1 MGLAFES
8 LWALALIPLGLAAV
22 WLIDRRYRVRLRS
35 ARRRVT
41 LCARLLLCLVLAL
54 AVAGPSVLTTSGA
67 AQRWVLMDVSDSTR
81 QLHAQAEETV
91 SRALVRLPQGQEAGV
106 IAFGADAMVDTP
118 ASSAPAFSGVSAS
131 VDRSGSDLD
140 GALRLAAAL
149 MPSGGSG
156 GVTVVSDGKAALSA
170 STMDL
175 MAAVGVRVDVL
186 PLETASGP
194 DAQISELIAPAEVY
208 EGQAVPLSVTIDA
221 SADMA
226 ATLVLY
232 QNGEAT
238 DTREVTLKAGENRY
252 AFSLVAQKTGVVTY
266 EARLVSREDAQS
278 RNNGLA
284 AYARVLGAPNVLLVE
299 ESGTAEKLFSAS
311 GMRVERIRPAAMPS
325 GADGYL
331 AYDAVVLNN
340 IDFATATQ
348 QQWQALDQAVRA
360 LGRGLLVLGG
370 DASYALGGYRGTVLE
385 ELLPVSID
393 VRNKQRMPALSLV
406 ICIDKSGSMTSGQF
420 GASRIE
426 AAKEAA
432 MSAVE
437 VLSERDNI
445 GVIGFDDTAQWVVPF
460 QSVSSLS
467 DVQNQIGT
475 LRADGGTAFY
485 SALDEAYRVLQ
496 GAQTPQKH
504 VIFLSDGQPADTGF
518 ENIALAMQKSGI
530 TLTTVAV
537 GSDAN
542 TQLMRLLSTL
552 GGGRAYEVGEFDS
565 IPKIFTKETM
575 LVSDSY
581 VKNQTFTPVILEA
594 QALSGFDG
602 LPQVDGYLCTAEKPT
617 ATVTLTSDTEDPLL
631 AWWNAGAGKA
641 AAWTSD
647 VEGAWTGAFM
657 AWQEAP
663 RFFGGVLSRLLP
675 GAQREGELTAQ
686 AQEESVRIRYTLP
699 QAASGTAEAAVTLP
713 DGTLETLRLDETAPG
728 QYEGE
733 LSSAQEGAFAVRVTY
748 TGADGTVH
756 AQEGG
761 AVRGFSGEYDLRVQP
776 NQSLEELAAR
786 TGGRVLT
793 GEEDFWATPVSPAMG
808 RAALRP
814 MLLWLALMLLVM
826 DIALRR
832 LPWEEALAAVTRRR
846 GGRAER
852 SRDPR
857 PAGKPRP
864 DRRREKEEERRKA
877 AQDTADALLAA
888 KAARKQ
894 K

>member
-8 LWALALIPLGLAAV
+8 LWALALIPLNMAAV
-22 WLIDRRYRVRLRS
+22 WLIDRRYRVRRRS
-35 ARRRVT
+35 LRRRVT

-54 AVAGPSVLTTSGA
+54 AVAGPSVLSTSGA

-81 QLHAQAEETV
+81 PLQAQTEETV
-91 SRALVRLPQGQEAGV
+91 RQALALLPQDQEAGV

-118 ASSAPAFSGVSAS
+118 ASETPAFAGVSAS

-149 MPSGGSG
+149 MPSGGNG
-156 GVTVVSDGKAALSA
+156 GVTVVSDGKADLSA

-175 MAAVGVRVDVL
+175 IAASGIRVDAL
-186 PLETASGP
+186 PLRPQTGP
-194 DAQISELIAPAEVY
+194 DAQISSLTAPAEVY
-208 EGQAVPLSVTIDA
+208 EGQAVPLSVTLDA
-221 SADMA
+221 SAEMT

-238 DTREVTLKAGENRY
+238 DTREVSLKAGENRY

-266 EARLVSREDAQS
+266 EARLISREDAQS
-278 RNNGLA
+278 QNNHLST
-284 AYARVLGAPNVLLVE
+284 YARVLGAPNVLLVE
-299 ESGTAEKLFSAS
+299 EAGTAEKLFSAS
-311 GMRVERIRPAAMPS
+311 GMQVERIRPAAMPAS
-325 GADGYL
+325 ADGYL

-340 IDFATATQ
+340 IDYDAAAQ
-348 QQWQALDQAVRA
+348 KQWQALDQAVRA

-370 DASYALGGYRGTVLE
+370 DSSYALGGYRGTVLE
-385 ELLPVSID
+385 ELLPVTID

-406 ICIDKSGSMTSGQF
+406 ICIDKSGSMSSGQF
-420 GASRIE
+420 GATRIE

-437 VLSERDNI
+437 VLGERDNV
-445 GVIGFDDTAQWVVPF
+445 GVIGFDDTAKWVVPF

-467 DVQNQIGT
+467 DVQSQIGT

-485 SALDEAYRVLQ
+485 SALDEACRVLQ
-496 GAQTPQKH
+496 AAQTPQKH

-518 ENIALAMQKSGI
+518 EDIALAMQKSGI

-542 TQLMRLLSTL
+542 VQLMRLLSTL
-552 GGGRAYEVGEFDS
+552 GGGRTYEVGEFDN

-581 VKNQTFTPVILEA
+581 VKNHTFTPVIMEA
-594 QALSGFDG
+594 QALSGFEG
-602 LPQVDGYLCTAEKPT
+602 FPQVDGYLCTAEKPT
-617 ATVTLTSDTEDPLL
+617 ATVTLASDTEDPLL
-631 AWWNAGAGKA
+631 SWWNAGAGKA

-647 VEGAWTGAFM
+647 VEGGWTASFM
-657 AWQEAP
+657 NWQDAP
-663 RFFGGVLSRLLP
+663 RFFGGVLARLLP

-686 AQEESVRIRYTLP
+686 AQDGTVHIRYALDE
-699 QAASGTAEAAVTLP
+699 AASGTVEASVTLP

-728 QYEGE
+728 RFEGD
-733 LSSAQEGAFAVRVTY
+733 LSCAQEGAFAIRVSY
-748 TGADGTVH
+748 TGGDGTVH
-756 AQEGG
+756 TQEGG
-761 AVRGFSGEYDLRVQP
+761 AVRGFSGEYDLRIQP
-776 NQSLEELAAR
+776 DQSLEALAAR

-793 GEEDFWATPVSPAMG
+793 GAEDFWATPVSPATG
-808 RAALRP
+808 RRALRP
-814 MLLWLALMLLVM
+814 MLVWLALTLLLL
-826 DIALRR
+826 DIALRK
-832 LPWEEALAAVTRRR
+832 LPWEDALAVLTRRR
-846 GGRAER
+846 AAQEER
-852 SRDPR
+852 PKAPR
-857 PAGKPRP
+857 PPARPGP
-864 DRRREKEEERRKA
+864 DRRRAREEERQKA

>member
-175 MAAVGVRVDVL
+175 MAAAGVRVDVL

-340 IDFATATQ
+340 IDFAAATQ

-485 SALDEAYRVLQ
+485 SALDEACRVLQ

-542 TQLMRLLSTL
+542 TQLMHLLSTL

-846 GGRAER
+846 AGRAER